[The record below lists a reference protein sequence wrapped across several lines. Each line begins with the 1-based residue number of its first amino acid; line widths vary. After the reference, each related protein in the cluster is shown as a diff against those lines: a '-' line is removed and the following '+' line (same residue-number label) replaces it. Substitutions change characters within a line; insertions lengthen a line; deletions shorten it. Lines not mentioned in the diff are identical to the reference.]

1 MVFQQ
6 NIIIEIFPVLVS
18 SRAPIASLLGQ
29 SCWVDLTYCGAGKRM
44 SRGSGNPQQLTLGFL
59 TTPHWNKCNQCEYN
73 SLKKIN
79 NLSMHCTWWHK
90 SDIAILI
97 HAVPNRCTILNC
109 QTTWTWFGFITTPL
123 IHSMS
128 GRIMGGPR
136 LCLGRCYALQTYVGR
151 PHILCNLL
159 WFDRIFLWGIYLM
172 MQIAYIAYFK
182 PNAPCWTTKLKC
194 DWHYVC
200 LDHSSLFLW

>member
-6 NIIIEIFPVLVS
+6 NITIEIFPVLVS

-73 SLKKIN
+73 SLRRRKT
-79 NLSMHCTWWHK
+79 NLSIHCTWWRK
-90 SDIAILI
+90 SDIAIFI

-136 LCLGRCYALQTYVGR
+136 LCLGRCYALQSYVGR
-151 PHILCNLL
+151 QH
-159 WFDRIFLWGIYLM
+159 IFL
-172 MQIAYIAYFK
+172 Q
-182 PNAPCWTTKLKC
+182 T
-194 DWHYVC
+194 
-200 LDHSSLFLW
+200 